1 MKNTSSDPENIKF
14 QYDLSTGSSSWQTT
28 LDWPDL
34 NRLEA
39 LIFSNV
45 SPPDKV
51 SPNNCH
57 VYFYCQVC
65 FPTGRSQSLC
75 LFEGLLKKCSW
86 MCGTPA
92 VWDAV
97 LHASRLAQSISCRVF
112 VFSPHTSFS
121 PDRRCIHSQM
131 KYFSL

>member
-51 SPNNCH
+51 SP
-57 VYFYCQVC
+57 
-65 FPTGRSQSLC
+65 
-75 LFEGLLKKCSW
+75 K
-86 MCGTPA
+86 
-92 VWDAV
+92 
-97 LHASRLAQSISCRVF
+97 
-112 VFSPHTSFS
+112 
-121 PDRRCIHSQM
+121 
-131 KYFSL
+131 